1 MRVSVRA
8 IGLRSRIYVSDSV
21 SCTESEDSSSRDAS
35 TTSASLRCDS
45 PMLRNCMRPRVLI
58 VDDEA
63 PARERLRSLL
73 TELDQV
79 DVIGEADTG
88 EEAVLRAAELAPD
101 VVLLDVRMPGIDGIE
116 AAKHMNV
123 LEQPPA
129 VIFTTAFDEYAM
141 KAFDAQ
147 AVGYLLK
154 PIRKE
159 KLAAALAHASRL
171 TQPLLQKIA
180 ETRSHIAVRYRE
192 GLRLIPVE
200 DVQYFFAEQKYTTV
214 KHLKGEDLIEDSL
227 RSLEDEFGSAFV
239 RAHRNALVSVRYL
252 EGIERNSD
260 GQYFVRLR
268 GCEAPL
274 QVSRR
279 MASELRER
287 FRI

>member
-1 MRVSVRA
+1 MRS
-8 IGLRSRIYVSDSV
+8 
-21 SCTESEDSSSRDAS
+21 
-35 TTSASLRCDS
+35 
-45 PMLRNCMRPRVLI
+45 RVLI

-73 TELDQV
+73 AELDQV
-79 DVIGEADTG
+79 DVIGEAVTG
-88 EEAVLRAAELAPD
+88 EEAVQRAAELVPD

-159 KLAAALAHASRL
+159 KLAAALTHAGRLSRP
-171 TQPLLQKIA
+171 QLQKIA
-180 ETRSHIAVRYRE
+180 DPAQARSHIAVRHRE
-192 GLRLIPVE
+192 GLRLIPLGE
-200 DVQYFFAEQKYTTV
+200 VQFFFAEQKYTTV
-214 KHLKGEDLIEDSL
+214 RHLKGEDLIEDSL
-227 RSLEDEFGSAFV
+227 RSLEDEFGAAFV
-239 RAHRNALVSVRYL
+239 RIHRNALVSVRFL
-252 EGIERNSD
+252 EGIERNGD

>member
-1 MRVSVRA
+1 MK
-8 IGLRSRIYVSDSV
+8 L
-21 SCTESEDSSSRDAS
+21 
-35 TTSASLRCDS
+35 
-45 PMLRNCMRPRVLI
+45 RVLI

-73 TELDQV
+73 AELDEA
-79 DVIGEADTG
+79 DVVGEAVTG
-88 EEAVLRAAELAPD
+88 EQAVQRTVELVPD

-116 AAKHMNV
+116 AARHMNV

-141 KAFDAQ
+141 KAFDTH

-159 KLAAALAHASRL
+159 KLAAALAHANRL
-171 TQPLLQKIA
+171 TRPQLQTLVNKTEA
-180 ETRSHIAVRYRE
+180 RSHIAARHRE
-192 GLRLIPVE
+192 GLRLIPLE
-200 DVQYFFAEQKYTTV
+200 KVQFFFAEQKYTTV
-214 KHLKGEDLIEDSL
+214 RHLEGEDLIEDSL
-227 RSLEDEFGSAFV
+227 RALEEEFGSAFV
-239 RAHRNALVSVRYL
+239 RIHRNALVSVRYL
-252 EGIERNSD
+252 EGIERNGD

-268 GCEAPL
+268 GCVAPL